1 MELDFQMVV
10 ERVKEENIALE
21 ISKVDGTCSIIHD
34 DTLVLGL
41 IGELLGFPATSI
53 IQANNTIESTS
64 KVEIN
69 RGLRYVEVSCEIVDR
84 SSANSTLP
92 VITDGS
98 LKGTVVH

>member
-34 DTLVLGL
+34 DTLFLGL
-41 IGELLGFPATSI
+41 IGELLGFPATAI
-53 IQANNTIESTS
+53 IQENTTTESPN

-69 RGLRYVEVSCEIVDR
+69 RGIRSWPEIAD
-84 SSANSTLP
+84 
-92 VITDGS
+92 I
-98 LKGTVVH
+98 